1 MWSYSDSGGG
11 NAASSANST
20 ASSTRSTAA
29 SSSFSG
35 SPSSSTPS
43 RSSRSANA
51 LIGSRLRH
59 SATCSLVRYSSGS
72 AIEWPRKR

>member
-11 NAASSANST
+11 NVDAVGERHGVVDALD
-20 ASSTRSTAA
+20 RRVVELL
-29 SSSFSG
+29 G
-35 SPSSSTPS
+35 VSSSTTPS
-43 RSSRSANA
+43 PSRSANA
-51 LIGSRLRH
+51 VIGSRLRH